1 MSIEMI
7 AYDPVQGQVCWLTL
21 REGFSNPTAAF
32 GRGANNVVVT
42 SCISSLFRVPHDLA
56 HRRARYRQRP
66 HDLLDGTMLLK
77 IGASNLADL
86 LHANHPQSPS
96 RPSRAKGKDADT
108 TRQKGSELDA
118 KIPLRGSLL
127 SAILQPRRQD
137 PGAELIG
144 GRHRGD
150 G

>member
-7 AYDPVQGQVCWLTL
+7 AYDPDQGQVCCF

-77 IGASNLADL
+77 ICASNLADL
-86 LHANHPQSPS
+86 LHANHPQSPF

-118 KIPLRGSLL
+118 KIPLRGALL